1 MKVEKDKGR
10 RGVQDDSPQIPG
22 ARRCKGGA
30 NSSVAFCWERKG
42 NVEERRC
49 DVKQWFPNLTRNPP
63 EKHLKLSKQLE
74 NRFTTAA
81 DNHDPHPLRVFFY
94 LLIIE

>member
-1 MKVEKDKGR
+1 M
-10 RGVQDDSPQIPG
+10 
-22 ARRCKGGA
+22 
-30 NSSVAFCWERKG
+30 
-42 NVEERRC
+42 
-49 DVKQWFPNLTRNPP
+49 KQWFPNLTRNPP

-81 DNHDPHPLRVFFY
+81 ENHEPHPLRVFFY